1 MRPNIA
7 FASNF
12 MVRLSNNPKK
22 EKKFKKWKYIKG
34 TKELKLRY
42 NNNNKKKKKKKK
54 KKKDIKNLLMM
65 QAIMI
70 LILKLYINFMFFF
83 NY

>member
-54 KKKDIKNLLMM
+54 NIKKLL
-65 QAIMI
+65 IMKI
-70 LILKLYINFMFFF
+70 
-83 NY
+83 

>member
-54 KKKDIKNLLMM
+54 KKKI
-65 QAIMI
+65 IY
-70 LILKLYINFMFFF
+70 LIIYKYI
-83 NY
+83 